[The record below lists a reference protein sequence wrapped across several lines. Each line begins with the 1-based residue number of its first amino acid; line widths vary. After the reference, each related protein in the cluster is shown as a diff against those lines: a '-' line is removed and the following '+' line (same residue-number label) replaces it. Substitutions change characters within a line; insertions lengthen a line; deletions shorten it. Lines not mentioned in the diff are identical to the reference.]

1 MWTSFNSAKGIFFN
15 PLKGNSSVPPKFT
28 CGNCAARWDNFQ
40 QYVVVV
46 YTNKPLGNQVH
57 LQEVNLSFL
66 PKKNQSGTQVKSKR
80 GDREESSPETGKF
93 RIKPKGQKARSVH
106 RQWKHGIRK
115 TAEAPGTGP
124 SYQHGPWALCFH
136 LTLGCIPA
144 PQRGLDHQLLFDT
157 SATCPA
163 FISLHPRLR
172 MQVTESATETAA
184 SPWPGEAH
192 ACQGPEDGKEAAFP
206 GTSGQPRRLG
216 LRSPPGWEGQPPG
229 VLLLLGKWEVP
240 TRPAGGKQAPKRTMH
255 SALPLPWRPAS
266 LCLLHAAWATWTP
279 IKTVQCGKANQSPWD
294 SFVITPYRE
303 LKRSQVIWLFSDS
316 YSFRRLSFM
325 L

>member
-1 MWTSFNSAKGIFFN
+1 MWTSFNSAKGIVFN
-15 PLKGNSSVPPKFT
+15 AIKGNSSVPSRFT
-28 CGNCAARWDNFQ
+28 YGNSAAKWDNFE

-46 YTNKPLGNQVH
+46 YTKKPLGNH
-57 LQEVNLSFL
+57 LHPQDINLSFL
-66 PKKNQSGTQVKSKR
+66 PKKNQSGTQVKSKG

-93 RIKPKGQKARSVH
+93 RIKPKGQKAQSAH
-106 RQWKHGIRK
+106 RRWKHSVGE

-124 SYQHGPWALCFH
+124 SYQHGPRALCFH
-136 LTLGCIPA
+136 LALGCIPA

-172 MQVTESATETAA
+172 TQVTESATETAA

-216 LRSPPGWEGQPPG
+216 LRIPPGWEGQPPG

-240 TRPAGGKQAPKRTMH
+240 TRPARGKQTPNCTMH

-294 SFVITPYRE
+294 SFVITPCRE
-303 LKRSQVIWLFSDS
+303 LKKSQVIWLFSDS

>member
-15 PLKGNSSVPPKFT
+15 PLKGNSSVPPRFT

-136 LTLGCIPA
+136 LALGCIPA

-172 MQVTESATETAA
+172 MQVTESAKDLFANY
-184 SPWPGEAH
+184 
-192 ACQGPEDGKEAAFP
+192 
-206 GTSGQPRRLG
+206 
-216 LRSPPGWEGQPPG
+216 
-229 VLLLLGKWEVP
+229 
-240 TRPAGGKQAPKRTMH
+240 
-255 SALPLPWRPAS
+255 
-266 LCLLHAAWATWTP
+266 
-279 IKTVQCGKANQSPWD
+279 IKT
-294 SFVITPYRE
+294 
-303 LKRSQVIWLFSDS
+303 SQTHQ
-316 YSFRRLSFM
+316 
-325 L
+325 